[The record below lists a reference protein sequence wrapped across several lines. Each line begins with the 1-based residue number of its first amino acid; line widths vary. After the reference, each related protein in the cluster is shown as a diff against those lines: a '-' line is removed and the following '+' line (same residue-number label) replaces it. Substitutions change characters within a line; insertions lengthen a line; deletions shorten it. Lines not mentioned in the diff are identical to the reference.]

1 VAPARL
7 VWLLTIALV
16 ITACAPAAPRPTER
30 PGQAPQPAA
39 PSEAGRTLAIAI
51 RVEPATLAA
60 KPLGSGGFTLTT
72 TRRLFN
78 ATLALFDDRGQ
89 ASPSLARELPR
100 LDSESWHM
108 DPDGRM
114 ETTYRLKSDLT
125 WHDGIPLTADDFVFA
140 WQVYANPELGVASA
154 PPVNQMDEV
163 VASDP
168 GTVLI
173 RWKRPYLQA
182 GMLTDGLPPLPSHLL
197 GRTLQNGAADAFAA
211 DPFWTRDFVG
221 SGPYKVQRW
230 EPGSF
235 IEGAAFA
242 GHTLG
247 RPRIER
253 IRIVFIGDPNTTV
266 ANLLA
271 GEVHFSA
278 DDSIRFQQGLT
289 LKREWA
295 ATSGGSVLVKPDLW
309 RGTYVQLRP
318 DLVSPRALLD
328 VRVRKALAYAIDRG
342 TLNDALFE
350 GEGIMGDVPLIPPS
364 VDSYAEVSRGI
375 TAYPHAPA
383 RTEQLMAEA
392 GFTRGADAVY
402 AGGTDGRLTLD
413 LRTNGSSQNE
423 AELSILGAGWRQ
435 AGFDVKEMVVPQA
448 QAQDGQVRST
458 FPALYTFST
467 PLGEETLASHTT
479 AGVPR
484 PENRWIGNNR
494 GGWTNP
500 EFDVLAAAF
509 TTTLDRS
516 QRVEQIASMAQLFA
530 DQLPAIPL
538 YFNPIPVAHV
548 AALRGPRVVSPD
560 AAIAWNVHQWEW
572 TQ

>member
-1 VAPARL
+1 MIRGLPGLL
-7 VWLLTIALV
+7 VLL
-16 ITACAPAAPRPTER
+16 ITLAACAPSVPRATEQ
-30 PGQAPQPAA
+30 PGQAPAAA
-39 PSEAGRTLAIAI
+39 PESGRTLAIAI

-60 KPLGSGGFTLTT
+60 KPIGAGGVTLTT

-78 ATLALFDDRGQ
+78 ATLAIFDDRGE
-89 ASPSLARELPR
+89 AVPYLARELPR
-100 LDSESWHM
+100 LDSESWRM
-108 DPDGRM
+108 ESDGRM
-114 ETTYRLKSDLT
+114 ETTYQLKPDLT

-140 WQVYANPELGVASA
+140 WQVYATQELGVASA
-154 PPVNQMDEV
+154 PPVNQIDEV
-163 VASDP
+163 VATDP

-197 GRTLQNGAADAFAA
+197 GRSFQAGAADAFAA
-211 DPFWTRDFVG
+211 DAFWTRDYVG
-221 SGPYKVQRW
+221 SGPFKVQRW

-253 IRIVFIGDPNTTV
+253 LRIVFIGDPNTTV

-295 ATSGGSVLVKPDLW
+295 PTNGGSVLVKPDLW
-309 RGTYVQLRP
+309 RATYVQLRSE
-318 DLVSPRALLD
+318 LASPRALLD
-328 VRVRKALAYAIDRG
+328 PRVRKALAYSIDRDA
-342 TLNDALFE
+342 LNGALFE

-364 VDSYAEVSRGI
+364 VDYYAGASLGV
-375 TAYPHAPA
+375 TAYPYTPA
-383 RTEQLMAEA
+383 RGEQLMTEA
-392 GFTRGADAVY
+392 GFVKGGDGVY
-402 AGGTDGRLTLD
+402 AGGSDGRLTLD

-448 QAQDGQVRST
+448 QAQDGQVRAT

-467 PLGEETLASHTT
+467 PLGEETLAAHTT
-479 AGVPR
+479 AGIPR
-484 PENRWIGNNR
+484 PDTRWIGSNR
-494 GGWTNP
+494 GGWIDP
-500 EFDVLAAAF
+500 QFDALASAF
-509 TTTLDRS
+509 TTTLDRG
-516 QRVEQIASMAQLFA
+516 QRIQLIGGMTRLFA

-548 AALRGPRVVSPD
+548 AALRGPRVVPPD
-560 AAIAWNVHQWEW
+560 SAIAWNVHQWEF
-572 TQ
+572 Q